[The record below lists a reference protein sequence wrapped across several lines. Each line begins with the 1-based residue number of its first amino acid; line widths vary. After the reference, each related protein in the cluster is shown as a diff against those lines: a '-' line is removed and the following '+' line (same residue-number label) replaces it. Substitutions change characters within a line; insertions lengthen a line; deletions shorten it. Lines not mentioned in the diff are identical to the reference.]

1 MANKKNLWG
10 VLGVKRT
17 VNRVNHR
24 EIAELFAPAMFG
36 MSLTFLALLAVLIVL
51 WVDVPRFR
59 MVAQNI
65 GDADSSVASIQPD
78 LVVDTAMRFGQV
90 VTYVVCFF
98 WMVIGAEVLFQ
109 LFLSTHSRSIKN
121 LNKWRIFAVLQ
132 CLCPPLRL
140 AAPNIAH
147 DGEIWLPWIGWQTPN
162 RKLYRQ
168 LERGFSKP
176 MLFFALMILPLLLV
190 EFALHNAIEEM
201 FWLRMSIHVCT
212 GLIWCAF
219 AIEFIVLVSASEK
232 RLAYVKKNWID
243 LAIILL
249 PIALF
254 LRSLRAFQLARL
266 TKVAKIQQLMKMSR
280 IYRVR
285 GVAMK
290 VVRALM
296 LLEGFSRLLGVTPEK
311 RLDRL
316 RREFAEKQEELE
328 EISMEIKKIEAGF
341 ESAKNSCPLPD
352 TVSVPA
358 KRAAVVISSETP
370 VVVKAKSKPDAQ
382 GSPV

>member
-1 MANKKNLWG
+1 MANKKKIED
-10 VLGVKRT
+10 VLEIKRGI
-17 VNRVNHR
+17 NHR
-24 EIAELFAPAMFG
+24 EIAELFAPAMFT
-36 MSLTFLALLAVLIVL
+36 MSLVFLALLATLIVL
-51 WVDVPRFR
+51 WVDVPRFQ
-59 MVAQNI
+59 MVAQAI
-65 GDADSSVASIQPD
+65 VEADSNGSSVQPD
-78 LVVDTAMRFGQV
+78 LVVDAALRFGQI
-90 VTYVVCFF
+90 VTYAVYFV
-98 WMVIGAEVLFQ
+98 WAVIGAEVLFQ
-109 LFLSTHSRSIKN
+109 LFLSTRSRSVKN
-121 LNKWRIFAVLQ
+121 LNKWRFFAVLQ

-162 RKLYRQ
+162 RKLYRR

-190 EFALHNAIEEM
+190 EFALHSAIEEM

-249 PIALF
+249 PIVLF

-266 TKVAKIQQLMKMSR
+266 TKVAKIQQLVQMSR
-280 IYRVR
+280 VYRVR

-290 VVRALM
+290 VVRALIV
-296 LLEGFSRLLGVTPEK
+296 LEGFGRLLGMTPEK

-316 RREFAEKQEELE
+316 RREFAEKKEELE
-328 EISMEIKKIEAGF
+328 EVALEIKKIEAKV
-341 ESAKNSCPLPD
+341 AAKKNSCN
-352 TVSVPA
+352 VS
-358 KRAAVVISSETP
+358 AAMSFQ
-370 VVVKAKSKPDAQ
+370 SKQ
-382 GSPV
+382 SPV